1 MKKATLITL
10 QPGIHGLVTGDY
22 PLQCPFKNTYTLPVA
37 GESKAAD
44 KIVTADKLQQ
54 QQPQLAMAPQ
64 PQFCN
69 ELCPF
74 FDYDKYK
81 GTVHLHCTGVAR
93 QIELVQPPK
102 PEQTAKPLNV
112 VN

>member
-1 MKKATLITL
+1 MKKATLIIL
-10 QPGIHGLVTGDY
+10 QEGIHGLATGNY

-37 GESKAAD
+37 VETKAAD
-44 KIVTADKLQQ
+44 KIVTADKLQQQ

-74 FDYDKYK
+74 FDYDKHK
-81 GTVHLHCTGVAR
+81 GTLHLHCTGVAR

-102 PEQTAKPLNV
+102 PQPDKPLAV